1 MLRVRRPDRTVFE
14 LALRAA
20 LGAGLALWLG
30 TLVGL
35 EDPYWGAVSAVVAT
49 AGTLGASLGAAVQ
62 RVTATLVALAI
73 GLGFAALP
81 WSGAVVSAVA
91 VGVTYL
97 VMITLGLDAGA
108 RLAAAST
115 LIVTAIPGASALD
128 LGLSRG
134 LNVPLGCLIAV
145 LVGLVVFPHRA
156 STQLR
161 AGLAVDATDATALA
175 GDAVLAYLADPGVD
189 PGADPDPLGARCTRL
204 EGRVAAHRAVLRDA
218 GREPG
223 SAHHLADLDARL
235 RTVDALLDDARG
247 LVHLAAAA
255 TGDTAPHLVA
265 GELRGVAAA
274 LAAAAPVATATHD
287 PVAPERRSAVADALL
302 ALDREF
308 AEVRRR
314 LGTVDH
320 TTEELARLLSVMR
333 RVHGIGTALTAVGT
347 AAPG

>member
-1 MLRVRRPDRTVFE
+1 VLRVRRPDRTVFE

-20 LGAGLALWLG
+20 VGAGLALWFG
-30 TLVGL
+30 TLIGL

-49 AGTLGASLGAAVQ
+49 AGTLGASLGASVQ
-62 RVTATLVALAI
+62 RITATLIALAI

-81 WSGAVVSAVA
+81 WSGAVVSAAA

-97 VMITLGLDAGA
+97 VMIALGLDAGA

-145 LVGLVVFPHRA
+145 GVGLVVFPHRA

-161 AGLAVDATDATALA
+161 AGLAVDAEQAVALA
-175 GDAVLAYLADPGVD
+175 ADAVLAYLADQR
-189 PGADPDPLGARCTRL
+189 PDVTPPLLASRRTRL
-204 EGRVAAHRAVLRDA
+204 EGSVAAHRAVLRDA

-235 RTVDALLDDARG
+235 GTVDTLLDDARG
-247 LVHLAAAA
+247 LVHLAAASA
-255 TGDTAPHLVA
+255 GDTAPDLVA
-265 GELRGVAAA
+265 FELRTVARA
-274 LAAAAPVATATHD
+274 LAAAAPSVAGDD
-287 PVAPERRSAVADALL
+287 PVATDHQAAVTAALRGLDHAFAD
-302 ALDREF
+302 
-308 AEVRRR
+308 VRHR
-314 LGTVDH
+314 LGTVGH
-320 TTEELARLLSVMR
+320 STGELARLLSVMR
-333 RVHGIGTALTAVGT
+333 RVHGIGTALTEGGPPP
-347 AAPG
+347 PG

>member
-1 MLRVRRPDRTVFE
+1 
-14 LALRAA
+14 
-20 LGAGLALWLG
+20 
-30 TLVGL
+30 
-35 EDPYWGAVSAVVAT
+35 
-49 AGTLGASLGAAVQ
+49 
-62 RVTATLVALAI
+62 
-73 GLGFAALP
+73 
-81 WSGAVVSAVA
+81 
-91 VGVTYL
+91 
-97 VMITLGLDAGA
+97 MITLGLDAGA

-161 AGLAVDATDATALA
+161 AGLAVDAADATALA

-189 PGADPDPLGARCTRL
+189 PGADPDSLGARCTRL

>member
-1 MLRVRRPDRTVFE
+1 VLRVRRPDRTVFE

-175 GDAVLAYLADPGVD
+175 GDAVLAYLADPG
-189 PGADPDPLGARCTRL
+189 ADPDSLGARCTRL

>member
-1 MLRVRRPDRTVFE
+1 VARVRRPDRTVFE

-20 LGAGLALWLG
+20 VGAGLALWFG
-30 TLVGL
+30 TLIGL

-49 AGTLGASLGAAVQ
+49 AGTLGASLGASVQ
-62 RVTATLVALAI
+62 RVTATLIALVI

-81 WSGAVVSAVA
+81 WSGTAVSAVA

-97 VMITLGLDAGA
+97 VMIVLGLDAGA

-128 LGLSRG
+128 LALSRG
-134 LNVPLGCLIAV
+134 LNVPIGCLIAV

-161 AGLAVDATDATALA
+161 VGLAADARQATTLA
-175 GDAVLAYLADPGVD
+175 ADAVVAYIGG
-189 PGADPDPLGARCTRL
+189 PGAAPDDLSARRTRL
-204 EGRVAAHRAVLRDA
+204 EASVAAHRSVLRDA

-247 LVHLAAAA
+247 LVHLAAGAS
-255 TGDTAPHLVA
+255 GDTAPRLVEPELRAVAATLAAVAPVVTDPDAATGRAAVTTALVA
-265 GELRGVAAA
+265 
-274 LAAAAPVATATHD
+274 
-287 PVAPERRSAVADALL
+287 
-302 ALDREF
+302 LDHAF
-308 AEVRRR
+308 TEVRRR

-320 TTEELARLLSVMR
+320 STEELARLLSVMR
-333 RVHGIGTALTAVGT
+333 RAHGIGTTLAAVDS
-347 AAPG
+347 AA